1 MGETLLFLAGLGNN
15 AHIFDGIAPRFT
27 NHFHVLAMTRRG
39 FGLSD
44 KPESGY
50 DVESRVADVLALLDA
65 LKVKRVILVGHSIAG
80 ADPA

>member
-1 MGETLLFLAGLGNN
+1 
-15 AHIFDGIAPRFT
+15 
-27 NHFHVLAMTRRG
+27 MTRRG